1 MTKTYPWQ
9 EKPVMSVP
17 EMCRVLGISKS
28 LGFKMVNT
36 GELPSIRL
44 GEKRIV
50 VPTAAVTEILKQG
63 REGN

>member
-1 MTKTYPWQ
+1 MHKKDCWE

-17 EMCRVLGISKS
+17 EVCKVLGISKS
-28 LGFKMVNT
+28 LGFKMVHR

-50 VPTAAVTEILKQG
+50 VPTAAVFEILNQSK
-63 REGN
+63 